1 MIMDDQQRAA
11 GRNESTLT
19 LESAVLKDIPVIV
32 DFVVNWLQQRKLDK
46 YVFAF
51 ETAVDEA
58 STNVVK
64 HAYGGRGG
72 FFQIS
77 CALNGPDIII
87 IIKDHGEK
95 FDPASVPL
103 PEVHSALE
111 DRKAGG
117 LGIYMMKKMM
127 DRVDYS
133 FSEGEGNRLLLVKR
147 TSG

>member
-1 MIMDDQQRAA
+1 MDNKQQTA
-11 GRNESTLT
+11 GMDEDTLT
-19 LESAVLKDIPVIV
+19 IESAVLEDIPGIV
-32 DFVVNWLQQRKLDK
+32 EFAVNWLQQRKLDE
-46 YVFAF
+46 YIFAI

-64 HAYGGRGG
+64 HAYGGKGG

-77 CALNGPDIII
+77 CALNGDDIIVTI
-87 IIKDHGEK
+87 RDHGNK
-95 FDPASVPL
+95 FDPGSVPL
-103 PEVHSALE
+103 PEVDSRLE

-133 FSEGEGNRLLLVKR
+133 YSEAEGNRLMLVKR
-147 TSG
+147 ATI

>member
-1 MIMDDQQRAA
+1 MDDQQRAA
-11 GRNESTLT
+11 GMNGDTLI

-87 IIKDHGEK
+87 TIRDRGKK

-103 PEVHSALE
+103 PEVGSALE

-133 FSEGEGNRLLLVKR
+133 YSEGEGNRLLLVKR
-147 TSG
+147 TSE

>member
-1 MIMDDQQRAA
+1 MIDQQRAA
-11 GRNESTLT
+11 DMNEDTLT
-19 LESAVLKDIPVIV
+19 LESAILKDIPAIV

-46 YVFAF
+46 YIFPF

-77 CALNGPDIII
+77 CELNGADIII
-87 IIKDHGEK
+87 TIRDHGAK
-95 FDPASVPL
+95 FDPGSVPL
-103 PEVHSALE
+103 PEVDSALE
-111 DRKAGG
+111 ERKAGG

-127 DRVDYS
+127 DRVDYGY
-133 FSEGEGNRLLLVKR
+133 SEGEGNRLLLVKR
-147 TSG
+147 TSV